1 MPSNKTTSQLDL
13 PNDAPLLV
21 WIFGKGGVGK
31 TMTAQIA
38 RIAIQGLDRNV
49 LAIDADASNSS
60 FKRQVSD
67 ALLVAGVNAAEMIEN
82 IELEIVEQALAQRRS
97 IVIDTGNGT
106 DRLFREWFSSEG
118 MDKLLLERGVKV
130 VAITVVDSSLDSA
143 SHAMETI
150 DALPAAQHIL
160 VKNHGHT
167 PGGVGEKA
175 FGPLFE
181 NEEFRRY
188 ANEVQV
194 IEMPRLADAVTL
206 DGLGARLHDIANKTC
221 SVQLNPFVETR
232 TRSWLSLVI
241 AQFQEALT
249 K

>member
-1 MPSNKTTSQLDL
+1 MPSSKTTSQHEM
-13 PNDAPLLV
+13 PNDCPLLV

-38 RIAIQGLDRNV
+38 LIAIQGLDRNV

-60 FKRQVSD
+60 LKRQVSD
-67 ALLVAGVNAAEMIEN
+67 ALLVAGGNAAEMIEN

-106 DRLFREWFSSEG
+106 DRLSREWFSSEG

-130 VAITVVDSSLDSA
+130 IAITVVDSSLDSA
-143 SHAMETI
+143 SHAMETV

-160 VKNHGHT
+160 VKNLGHT

-206 DGLGARLHDIANKTC
+206 DGLGARLHDIANNTC
-221 SVQLNPFVETR
+221 SVQLNPFVEAR
-232 TRSWLSLVI
+232 EYARSVESSESV
-241 AQFQEALT
+241 
-249 K
+249 

>member
-1 MPSNKTTSQLDL
+1 MPSSKTTSQHAM
-13 PNDAPLLV
+13 PNERPLLV

-38 RIAIQGLDRNV
+38 RIAIQGLKRNV

-67 ALLVAGVNAAEMIEN
+67 ALLIEGGDSSEMIEN
-82 IELEIVEQALAQRRS
+82 IEHQIVNQTLAQGRS
-97 IVIDTGNGT
+97 MVIDTGNGT
-106 DRLFREWFSSEG
+106 DRLSREWFSSEQ
-118 MDKLLLERGVKV
+118 MDKLLLERGVTV

-150 DALPAAQHIL
+150 DALPSAQHIL
-160 VKNHGHT
+160 VKNLGHT

-188 ANEVQV
+188 ANDVQV
-194 IEMPRLADAVTL
+194 IEMPRLADAVSL
-206 DGLGARLHDIANKTC
+206 DGLGARLHDIANNTC
-221 SVQLNPFVETR
+221 GVQLNPFVEAR

-241 AQFQEALT
+241 AQFQETLT

>member
-1 MPSNKTTSQLDL
+1 MPSNKTTSQLDI

-82 IELEIVEQALAQRRS
+82 IELEIVEQALAKRRS

-106 DRLFREWFSSEG
+106 DRLSREWFSSEG

-150 DALPAAQHIL
+150 DALPAAHHIL

-181 NEEFRRY
+181 NAEFTQY
-188 ANEVQV
+188 AGQVEV
-194 IEMPRLADAVTL
+194 IELPRLSDAVAL
-206 DGLGARLHDIANKTC
+206 DGLGARLHEIANNSC
-221 SVQLNPFVETR
+221 HVQLNPFVEAR

-241 AQFQEALT
+241 AQFQKALA

>member
-1 MPSNKTTSQLDL
+1 
-13 PNDAPLLV
+13 
-21 WIFGKGGVGK
+21 
-31 TMTAQIA
+31 
-38 RIAIQGLDRNV
+38 
-49 LAIDADASNSS
+49 
-60 FKRQVSD
+60 
-67 ALLVAGVNAAEMIEN
+67 
-82 IELEIVEQALAQRRS
+82 
-97 IVIDTGNGT
+97 
-106 DRLFREWFSSEG
+106 
-118 MDKLLLERGVKV
+118 
-130 VAITVVDSSLDSA
+130 
-143 SHAMETI
+143 
-150 DALPAAQHIL
+150 L